1 MLADATDLSPQ
12 QCTAPS
18 DHNRA
23 LAPKDFLFGAIH
35 PHPRETGILQGTK
48 LFQRNVQKI
57 LVLRGNQRTNE
68 MVGGSVELLKVVC
81 RIVPLIENQGDALTF
96 LSEHLVAS
104 DEIVQN
110 PAEGDRVVLV
120 PFVDL
125 REKRDMKIPG
135 DQQRSEERR
144 VGKECRSRWSR
155 DH

>member
-1 MLADATDLSPQ
+1 MIRRPPRST
-12 QCTAPS
+12 
-18 DHNRA
+18 
-23 LAPKDFLFGAIH
+23 LF
-35 PHPRETGILQGTK
+35 PYTT
-48 LFQRNVQKI
+48 LFRS
-57 LVLRGNQRTNE
+57 VLRGNQRTNE

-135 DQQRSEERR
+135 DQQRQTHDAQIR
-144 VGKECRSRWSR
+144 
-155 DH
+155 